1 MTRKSQDRQ
10 KKNYDTKVKGACL
23 QPKDR
28 VLVKIV
34 AFEGRHKIADKW
46 EEDVYIIIG
55 QPNHEIPVFKVRK
68 ENGTGRV
75 RTLHR
80 NLLLPVGSVES
91 DMDQPQPMKPPR
103 RKRQLP
109 KLLVQE
115 PINRPDP
122 TPVQDD
128 TDAEDSEP
136 DIHIVIRERPAGRIG
151 DTPNNTADAEPR
163 TVDEVPV
170 PNESQSQSGSAPDSA
185 TDRTESNLE
194 DIGET
199 HSVIPEQ
206 SGNESDLHLGSALET
221 SNLENSSVNPE
232 PTNGTAPENSPSS
245 IRKSTRQKS
254 KPAWMTRGDF
264 VCNAQNPDWMLRAD
278 YLRGLVSEM
287 YYKE

>member
-23 QPKDR
+23 QSKDR

-34 AFEGRHKIADKW
+34 AFDGRHKIADKW

-55 QPNHEIPVFKVRK
+55 QPNPDIPVFKVRK

-75 RTLHR
+75 RILHR

-109 KLLVQE
+109 KLPVQE

-122 TPVQDD
+122 FHVQDD
-128 TDAEDSEP
+128 MDAEDSEP
-136 DIHIVIRERPAGRIG
+136 DVHIVIRERPAGCVG

-170 PNESQSQSGSAPDSA
+170 PSESQNQSGRAPELI
-185 TDRTESNLE
+185 TDGTESNTD

-199 HSVIPEQ
+199 HSVVPEQ
-206 SGNESDLHLGSALET
+206 SGNDSALHPGSASET
-221 SNLENSSVNPE
+221 SNLSVNPE
-232 PTNGTAPENSPSS
+232 PTSESAPEQSPPST
-245 IRKSTRQKS
+245 RKSKVQ
-254 KPAWMTRGDF
+254 ACMDDRGRLC
-264 VCNAQNPDWMLRAD
+264 V
-278 YLRGLVSEM
+278 
-287 YYKE
+287 